1 MVDISFE
8 INGIEHGRLE
18 AFAVDGIEELSTLFH
33 FDVMCLSPASRDAIG
48 PDCLGSAA
56 TLVMTPPGA
65 PARTVRGIVTDVTVA
80 QSAYDDQLV
89 YQFRLAPALSQ
100 LGLSRHNRIYGT
112 LAQINVVDILQ
123 SMLQGTLQR
132 GSRAD
137 DSDRVSLDHDFR
149 LRGSY
154 PQFDHVTQY
163 EETDLAFLSR
173 LTEHWGIYFFFEH
186 HNGGAHAIFADD
198 PVFAPL
204 LDPADLRFDPT
215 DAMGGPGHSNTI
227 QRFEARYSQVAKRIF
242 LQDYNELRPQV
253 QLLVS
258 AEIDPRGVGYV
269 VEYGDHYRTQE
280 EGNFL
285 ARIRAE
291 ELRCV
296 KTRFH
301 GRSTSPSLAPGYCF
315 DLSGHDVRGWNDRY
329 FTIAVK
335 HYLRRAV
342 FGTAAAAALSALES
356 NGMQAVDAGAQG
368 YRNEF
373 TAMKLS
379 ESAPFRPQRRTPRPR
394 IDGLLNGRIETSLD
408 NRLPHLDENGRYRV
422 RLPFD
427 LGTAPDGKGSRWV
440 SMAEPY
446 GGPSSGM
453 HFPLP
458 PGTEVIVACINGDP
472 DRPVIVGAV
481 PSASTPSVVNA
492 ATSHL
497 NRIQTRSGIT
507 ITMADNTK

>member
-1 MVDISFE
+1 MIDISFE
-8 INGIEHGRLE
+8 ISGVEQDRLE

-33 FDVMCLSPASRDAIG
+33 FDVMCLSPVSRDAIG
-48 PDCLGSAA
+48 PDCLGSSA
-56 TLVMTPPGA
+56 TLVMTPTGA
-65 PARTVRGIVTDVTVA
+65 PARKIQGIITDVSVA
-80 QSAYDDQLV
+80 QSGLNDQLV

-112 LAQINVVDILQ
+112 LGQITAVDILQ

-132 GSRAD
+132 DSRAD
-137 DSDRVSLDHDFR
+137 DSAAAAIDHDFR
-149 LRGSY
+149 FRGSY
-154 PQFDHVTQY
+154 PQFDHITQY

-186 HNGGAHAIFADD
+186 HDGSDLAIFADD

-204 LDPADLRFDPT
+204 LDPEKLRFDPS
-215 DAMGGPGHSNTI
+215 ALGGPDQSNTI
-227 QRFEARYSQVAKRIF
+227 QRFEACHRQVANRVF

-253 QLLVS
+253 PLLVS
-258 AEIDPRGVGYV
+258 AEIDPRGRGYV

-285 ARIRAE
+285 ARVRAE
-291 ELRCV
+291 ELRSV
-296 KTRFH
+296 KTRFR
-301 GRSTSPSLAPGYCF
+301 GRSNAPSLAPGYCF
-315 DLSGHDVRGWNDRY
+315 DLSGHDVRGWDDRY
-329 FTIAVK
+329 FTVAVK
-335 HYLRRAV
+335 HYLRRPV
-342 FGTAAAAALSALES
+342 FGTAASAILAALDS
-356 NGMQAVDAGAQG
+356 NGLQAVDAGAQG

-379 ESAPFRPQRRTPRPR
+379 EKAPFRPQRRTPRPH

-408 NRLPHLDENGRYRV
+408 NRHPHLDENGRYRV

-427 LGTAPDGKGSRWV
+427 LGTAPDGKGSRWIP
-440 SMAEPY
+440 MAEPY
-446 GGPSSGM
+446 GGPSNGM

-481 PSASTPSVVNA
+481 PSANTPSVVNA

-507 ITMADNTK
+507 ITMADYTK